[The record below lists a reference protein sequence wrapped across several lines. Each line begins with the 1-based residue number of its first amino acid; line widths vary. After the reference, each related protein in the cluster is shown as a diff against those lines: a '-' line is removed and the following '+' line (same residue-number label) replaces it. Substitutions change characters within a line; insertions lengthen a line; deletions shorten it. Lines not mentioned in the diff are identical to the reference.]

1 LILTVGSVTHT
12 VKTVSIDQRI
22 GGGAAATLARPRSAA
37 ALPLVGSALVFRE
50 AIAPIPVIARSTRP
64 VLIGGETGT
73 GKELVARAIHHAS
86 DRANFPFV
94 AVNCGSLVDTL
105 VDDAL
110 FGHEPGAFTDA
121 RVKREGLIARAAGGT
136 LFLDELE
143 ALSTKGQ
150 VTLLRVLEDDA
161 FRALGSSRL
170 EHANVRFVAATN
182 APLEGAIKSG
192 SFRADLYYRLCV
204 FAINLPPLRERP
216 EDILTLADHF
226 LREHAPADAPAPELD
241 AGARRALACY
251 HWPGNVRELENTIIR
266 GIFLRKASAIGA
278 ADLGLPVDE
287 TVRAVQAS
295 RSFHALKQ
303 ETIATFERRYL
314 ERVMHEHRGNVTHAA
329 LATGKERRELGRLL
343 KKHQIDPQSFRR
355 L

>member
-1 LILTVGSVTHT
+1 MKSVT
-12 VKTVSIDQRI
+12 VDQRV
-22 GGGAAATLARPRSAA
+22 GGGAAAALARARHGALP
-37 ALPLVGSALVFRE
+37 LPLVGSARVFRE
-50 AIAPIPVIARSTRP
+50 AIAPIPVIARSSRP

-73 GKELVARAIHHAS
+73 GKELVARAIHAAS
-86 DRANFPFV
+86 DRAHFPFV

-121 RVKREGLIARAAGGT
+121 RVRREGLIARAGGGT

-143 ALSTKGQ
+143 ALSAKGQ

-182 APLEGAIKSG
+182 APLEGAVKTG
-192 SFRADLYYRLCV
+192 TFRADLYYRLCV
-204 FAINLPPLRERP
+204 FSINLPPLRERP
-216 EDILTLADHF
+216 EDVQMLANHF
-226 LREHAPADAPAPELD
+226 LRQHAPSDGPLPELD
-241 AGARRALACY
+241 ESARRALASY

-266 GIFLRKASAIGA
+266 AIYLRKAPAVSA
-278 ADLGLPVDE
+278 ADLGLSIDPALAA
-287 TVRAVQAS
+287 TPLGRT
-295 RSFHALKQ
+295 FHALKQ

-343 KKHQIDPQSFRR
+343 KKHRIDPQSFRR

>member
-1 LILTVGSVTHT
+1 VDHGISHT
-12 VKTVSIDQRI
+12 VKSVTVDQRT
-22 GGGAAATLARPRSAA
+22 GGAAATFARARQSVSS
-37 ALPLVGSALVFRE
+37 LPLVGNAHVFRE
-50 AIAPIPVIARSTRP
+50 AIAPIPVIARSARP

-73 GKELVARAIHHAS
+73 GKELVARAIHAGS

-121 RVKREGLIARAAGGT
+121 RVRREGFIARAGGGT

-182 APLEGAIKSG
+182 APLEGAIRAG
-192 SFRADLYYRLCV
+192 MFRADLYYRLCV
-204 FAINLPPLRERP
+204 FSINLPPLRERP
-216 EDILTLADHF
+216 EDVLTLAHHF
-226 LREHAPADAPAPELD
+226 LLQHAPSDGPLPELD
-241 AGARRALACY
+241 ETARRALAAY
-251 HWPGNVRELENTIIR
+251 PWPGNVRELENTIIR
-266 GIFLRKASAIGA
+266 AIYLRKAAAISA
-278 ADLGLPVDE
+278 ADLGLSIDLRLAAAPPGR
-287 TVRAVQAS
+287 T
-295 RSFHALKQ
+295 FHALKQ

-343 KKHQIDPQSFRR
+343 KKHRIDPQSFRR

>member
-1 LILTVGSVTHT
+1 
-12 VKTVSIDQRI
+12 
-22 GGGAAATLARPRSAA
+22 
-37 ALPLVGSALVFRE
+37 
-50 AIAPIPVIARSTRP
+50 
-64 VLIGGETGT
+64 
-73 GKELVARAIHHAS
+73 
-86 DRANFPFV
+86 
-94 AVNCGSLVDTL
+94 VNCGSLVDTL

-110 FGHEPGAFTDA
+110 FGHEQGAFTDA
-121 RVKREGLIARAAGGT
+121 RVKREGLVARAAGGT

-143 ALSTKGQ
+143 ALSMKGQ

-182 APLEGAIKSG
+182 SPLEDAIKTG

-204 FAINLPPLRERP
+204 FTINLPPLRNRP
-216 EDILTLADHF
+216 EDIPTLTHHF
-226 LREHAPADAPAPELD
+226 LREHAPSDAPVPELD
-241 AGARRALACY
+241 ASARRALANY
-251 HWPGNVRELENTIIR
+251 QWPGNVRELENTIIR
-266 GIFLRKASAIGA
+266 AIHLRKAAFISAS
-278 ADLGLPVDE
+278 DLGLSIDPAMAGPQE
-287 TVRAVQAS
+287 GRT
-295 RSFHALKQ
+295 FHALKQ

-343 KKHQIDPQSFRR
+343 KKYRIDPQSFRR

>member
-1 LILTVGSVTHT
+1 
-12 VKTVSIDQRI
+12 VKTASIEPRT
-22 GGGAAATLARPRSAA
+22 GGGAAATLGSARQVTM
-37 ALPLVGSALVFRE
+37 LPLVGNARIFRE
-50 AIAPIPVIARSTRP
+50 AIAPIPVIARSARP

-73 GKELVARAIHHAS
+73 GKELVARAIHAAS

-110 FGHEPGAFTDA
+110 FGHEQGAFTDA
-121 RVKREGLIARAAGGT
+121 RVKREGLIARAGGGT

-143 ALSTKGQ
+143 ALSAKGQ

-161 FRALGSSRL
+161 YRALGSSRL
-170 EHANVRFVAATN
+170 EQANVRFVAATN
-182 APLEGAIKSG
+182 SPLEGAIKTG
-192 SFRADLYYRLCV
+192 GFRADLYYRLCV
-204 FAINLPPLRERP
+204 FAINLPPLRDRP
-216 EDILTLADHF
+216 EDVLTLAHHF
-226 LREHAPADAPAPELD
+226 LREHAPSDAPLPQLD
-241 AGARRALACY
+241 EGARRALVNY
-251 HWPGNVRELENTIIR
+251 QWPGNVRELENTIVRAIH
-266 GIFLRKASAIGA
+266 LRKAVLISAT
-278 ADLGLPVDE
+278 DLGLSIDVE
-287 TVRAVQAS
+287 TVPQAG
-295 RSFHALKQ
+295 RTFHALKQ

-343 KKHQIDPQSFRR
+343 KKHRIDPQSFRR

>member
-1 LILTVGSVTHT
+1 M
-12 VKTVSIDQRI
+12 
-22 GGGAAATLARPRSAA
+22 AAAARVATRQPA
-37 ALPLVGSALVFRE
+37 ALPLVGNARVFRD
-50 AIAPIPVIARSTRP
+50 AIAPIAVIAKSSRP

-73 GKELVARAIHHAS
+73 GKELVARAIHAAS
-86 DRANFPFV
+86 DRAHAPFV
-94 AVNCGSLVDTL
+94 PVNCGSLVDTL

-121 RVKREGLIARAAGGT
+121 RIKREGLIARASGGT

-143 ALSTKGQ
+143 ALSAKGQ

-182 APLEGAIKSG
+182 APLEGAIKTG
-192 SFRADLYYRLCV
+192 AFRPDLYYRLCV
-204 FAINLPPLRERP
+204 FAINLPPLRDRP
-216 EDILTLADHF
+216 EDILILAHYF
-226 LREHAPADAPAPELD
+226 LREHSPPDAPLVELD
-241 AGARRALACY
+241 ESARRALVGY
-251 HWPGNVRELENTIIR
+251 HWPGNVRELENTIVRAIY
-266 GIFLRKASAIGA
+266 LRQAAVISA
-278 ADLGLPVDE
+278 ADFGLSIDLAAIAAP
-287 TVRAVQAS
+287 AA

-303 ETIATFERRYL
+303 ETIATFERKYL

-329 LATGKERRELGRLL
+329 QATGKERRELGRLL
-343 KKHQIDPQSFRR
+343 KKHRIDPQSFRR

>member
-1 LILTVGSVTHT
+1 
-12 VKTVSIDQRI
+12 VKSVSIDQRI
-22 GGGAAATLARPRSAA
+22 GGGAAGLLARAPNAS
-37 ALPLVGSALVFRE
+37 ALPLVGHARVFRE

-73 GKELVARAIHHAS
+73 GKELVARAIHGAS

-110 FGHEPGAFTDA
+110 FGHEQGAFTDA
-121 RVKREGLIARAAGGT
+121 RAKREGLIARAGGGT

-182 APLEGAIKSG
+182 TPLEGAIKSG
-192 SFRADLYYRLCV
+192 AFRADLYYRLCV
-204 FAINLPPLRERP
+204 FAITLPPLRERP
-216 EDILTLADHF
+216 EDILTLAQHF
-226 LREHAPADAPAPELD
+226 LREHTPDDGPMPELD
-241 AGARRALACY
+241 EGARRALASY

-266 GIFLRKASAIGA
+266 AIYLRKTTDISIS
-278 ADLGLPVDE
+278 DLGLPLDA
-287 TVRAVQAS
+287 AVMAS
-295 RSFHALKQ
+295 QTGRSFHALKQ

-343 KKHQIDPQSFRR
+343 KKHQIDPQTFRR

>member
-1 LILTVGSVTHT
+1 VKSVTF
-12 VKTVSIDQRI
+12 DQRV
-22 GGGAAATLARPRSAA
+22 GGGAAATLARARHAA
-37 ALPLVGSALVFRE
+37 SSLPLVGNAHIFHE
-50 AIAPIPVIARSTRP
+50 AIAPIPVIARSSRP

-73 GKELVARAIHHAS
+73 GKELVARAIHAAS
-86 DRANFPFV
+86 DRASFPFV

-121 RVKREGLIARAAGGT
+121 RVRREGLIARAGGGT

-143 ALSTKGQ
+143 ALSGKGQ

-182 APLEGAIKSG
+182 APLESAIKTG
-192 SFRADLYYRLCV
+192 TFRADLYYRLCV
-204 FAINLPPLRERP
+204 FSINLPPLRERP
-216 EDILTLADHF
+216 EDILVLAHHF
-226 LREHAPADAPAPELD
+226 LRQHAPSDDPLPELD
-241 AGARRALACY
+241 ESARRCLAGY

-266 GIFLRKASAIGA
+266 AIYLRKGTGISA
-278 ADLGLPVDE
+278 ADLGLSIDPAL
-287 TVRAVQAS
+287 TAPPPGRT
-295 RSFHALKQ
+295 FHALKQ

-343 KKHQIDPQSFRR
+343 KKHRIDPQSFRR

>member
-1 LILTVGSVTHT
+1 MEPRT
-12 VKTVSIDQRI
+12 
-22 GGGAAATLARPRSAA
+22 GGGAAATLTRARQVTT
-37 ALPLVGSALVFRE
+37 LPLVGNARIFRD
-50 AIAPIPVIARSTRP
+50 AVAPIPIIARSARP

-73 GKELVARAIHHAS
+73 GKELVARAIHAAS
-86 DRANFPFV
+86 ERANFPFV

-110 FGHEPGAFTDA
+110 FGHEQGAFTDA
-121 RVKREGLIARAAGGT
+121 RVKREGLIARASRGT

-143 ALSTKGQ
+143 ALSAKGQ

-182 APLEGAIKSG
+182 SPLEGAIKTG
-192 SFRADLYYRLCV
+192 AFRADLYYRLCV
-204 FAINLPPLRERP
+204 FAINLPPLRDRP
-216 EDILTLADHF
+216 EDILTLAHHF
-226 LREHAPADAPAPELD
+226 LLEHAPSDAPLPELD
-241 AGARRALACY
+241 ESARRGLVHY
-251 HWPGNVRELENTIIR
+251 QWPGNVRELENTIIR
-266 GIFLRKASAIGA
+266 AIHLRKAAVISAS
-278 ADLGLPVDE
+278 DLGLSIDVE
-287 TVRAVQAS
+287 TVPQPGRT
-295 RSFHALKQ
+295 FHALKK

-314 ERVMHEHRGNVTHAA
+314 ERVMHEHHGNVTHAA

-343 KKHQIDPQSFRR
+343 KKHRIDPQSFRR

>member
-1 LILTVGSVTHT
+1 
-12 VKTVSIDQRI
+12 VKTVSIEPRI
-22 GGGAAATLARPRSAA
+22 VGGTAASLPRARQITS
-37 ALPLVGSALVFRE
+37 LPLVGNARVFRE
-50 AIAPIPVIARSTRP
+50 AIAPIPVIARSARP

-73 GKELVARAIHHAS
+73 GKDLVARAIHAAS

-110 FGHEPGAFTDA
+110 FGHEQGAFTDA

-143 ALSTKGQ
+143 ALSMKGQ

-182 APLEGAIKSG
+182 SPLEDAIKTG

-204 FAINLPPLRERP
+204 FAINLPPLRNRP
-216 EDILTLADHF
+216 EDIPTLTHHF
-226 LREHAPADAPAPELD
+226 LREHAPSDAPVPELD
-241 AGARRALACY
+241 DSARRALANY
-251 HWPGNVRELENTIIR
+251 QWPGNVRELENTIIR
-266 GIFLRKASAIGA
+266 AIHLRKAAFISAS
-278 ADLGLPVDE
+278 DLGLSIDPAMAGPQE
-287 TVRAVQAS
+287 GRT
-295 RSFHALKQ
+295 FHALKQ

-343 KKHQIDPQSFRR
+343 KKYRIDPQSFRR

>member
-1 LILTVGSVTHT
+1 MESRDLRQVNSISV
-12 VKTVSIDQRI
+12 DQRI
-22 GGGAAATLARPRSAA
+22 GGTATLARGRPTAS
-37 ALPLVGSALVFRE
+37 PLFVGNAYVFRE
-50 AIAPIPVIARSTRP
+50 AIAPIPVLARSARP

-73 GKELVARAIHHAS
+73 GKELVARAIHAAS
-86 DRANFPFV
+86 ERANFPFV

-110 FGHEPGAFTDA
+110 FGHEQGAFTDA
-121 RVKREGLIARAAGGT
+121 RARREGLISRARGGT

-143 ALSTKGQ
+143 ALSAKGQ

-170 EHANVRFVAATN
+170 EQENVRFVSATN
-182 APLEGAIKSG
+182 TPLDEAIRTG

-204 FAINLPPLRERP
+204 FSITLPPLRERP
-216 EDILTLADHF
+216 EDILMLAHHF
-226 LREHAPADAPAPELD
+226 LRQHAPSDGPIPDLD
-241 AGARRALACY
+241 EPARRALAAY
-251 HWPGNVRELENTIIR
+251 RWPGNVRELENTIIR
-266 GIFLRKASAIGA
+266 AICLRKAATISAS
-278 ADLGLPVDE
+278 DLALPID
-287 TVRAVQAS
+287 S
-295 RSFHALKQ
+295 RSTQPNGRTFHALKQ

-343 KKHQIDPQSFRR
+343 KKHHIDPQSFRR

>member
-1 LILTVGSVTHT
+1 M
-12 VKTVSIDQRI
+12 KTVSIEPRI
-22 GGGAAATLARPRSAA
+22 GGGAAATLPRARQITS
-37 ALPLVGSALVFRE
+37 LPLVGNARVFRE
-50 AIAPIPVIARSTRP
+50 AIAPIPVIARSARP

-73 GKELVARAIHHAS
+73 GKELVARAIHAAS

-110 FGHEPGAFTDA
+110 FGHEQGAFTDA

-143 ALSTKGQ
+143 ALSMKGQ

-182 APLEGAIKSG
+182 SPIEDAIKTG

-204 FAINLPPLRERP
+204 FAINLPPLRNRP
-216 EDILTLADHF
+216 EDIPTLTHHF
-226 LREHAPADAPAPELD
+226 LREHAPSDAPVPELD
-241 AGARRALACY
+241 DSARRALANY
-251 HWPGNVRELENTIIR
+251 QWPGNVRELENTIIR
-266 GIFLRKASAIGA
+266 AIHLRKAALISAS
-278 ADLGLPVDE
+278 DLGLSIDAAMAGP
-287 TVRAVQAS
+287 QAG
-295 RSFHALKQ
+295 RTFHALKQ

-343 KKHQIDPQSFRR
+343 KKYRIDPQSFRR

>member
-1 LILTVGSVTHT
+1 
-12 VKTVSIDQRI
+12 VKTVSIDQRV
-22 GGGAAATLARPRSAA
+22 GSGATATFANGRQTASV
-37 ALPLVGSALVFRE
+37 PLVGNASVFRE
-50 AIAPIPVIARSTRP
+50 AIASIPVIARSARP

-73 GKELVARAIHHAS
+73 GKELVARAVHAAS

-110 FGHEPGAFTDA
+110 FGHEQGAFTDA
-121 RVKREGLIARAAGGT
+121 RARREGLIARAGGGT

-143 ALSTKGQ
+143 ALSAKGQ

-170 EHANVRFVAATN
+170 EQANVRFVAATN

-192 SFRADLYYRLCV
+192 AFRADLYYRLCV
-204 FAINLPPLRERP
+204 FSINLPPLRERP
-216 EDILTLADHF
+216 EDILTLAHYF
-226 LREHAPADAPAPELD
+226 LQQHAPSDDPMPDLD
-241 AGARRALACY
+241 ESARRTLAAY

-266 GIFLRKASAIGA
+266 AIYLRKTASISAS
-278 ADLGLPVDE
+278 DLGLTINPAL
-287 TVRAVQAS
+287 TAPQSGRT
-295 RSFHALKQ
+295 FHALKQ

-314 ERVMHEHRGNVTHAA
+314 ERVMYEHSGNVTHAA
-329 LATGKERRELGRLL
+329 VATGKERRELGRLL
-343 KKHQIDPQSFRR
+343 KKYHIDPQAFRP

>member
-1 LILTVGSVTHT
+1 MVNHP
-12 VKTVSIDQRI
+12 VKTVSIEPRI
-22 GGGAAATLARPRSAA
+22 GGGAAATLPRARQITS
-37 ALPLVGSALVFRE
+37 LPLVGNARIFRE
-50 AIAPIPVIARSTRP
+50 AIAPIPVIARSARP

-73 GKELVARAIHHAS
+73 GKELVARAIHAAS
-86 DRANFPFV
+86 DRANFSFV

-110 FGHEPGAFTDA
+110 FGHEQGAFTDA
-121 RVKREGLIARAAGGT
+121 RVKREGLVARAAGGT

-143 ALSTKGQ
+143 ALSMKGQ

-182 APLEGAIKSG
+182 SPLEDAIKTG

-204 FAINLPPLRERP
+204 FTINLPPLRNRP
-216 EDILTLADHF
+216 EDIPTLTHHF
-226 LREHAPADAPAPELD
+226 LREHAPSDAPMPELD
-241 AGARRALACY
+241 ASARRALANY
-251 HWPGNVRELENTIIR
+251 QWPGNVRELENTIIR
-266 GIFLRKASAIGA
+266 AIHLRKAAFISAS
-278 ADLGLPVDE
+278 DLGLSIDPAMAGPQE
-287 TVRAVQAS
+287 GRT
-295 RSFHALKQ
+295 FHALKQ

-343 KKHQIDPQSFRR
+343 KKYRIDPQSFRR

>member
-1 LILTVGSVTHT
+1 
-12 VKTVSIDQRI
+12 VKTVSIETRT
-22 GGGAAATLARPRSAA
+22 GGGAAATLARTRQPASI
-37 ALPLVGSALVFRE
+37 PLVGNARIFLD
-50 AIAPIPVIARSTRP
+50 AIAPIPVIARSARP

-73 GKELVARAIHHAS
+73 GKELVARAIHADS
-86 DRANFPFV
+86 ERANFPFV

-110 FGHEPGAFTDA
+110 FGHEQGAFTDA
-121 RVKREGLIARAAGGT
+121 RVRREGLIARAAGGT

-143 ALSTKGQ
+143 ALSAKGQ

-170 EHANVRFVAATN
+170 EQANVRFVAATN
-182 APLEGAIKSG
+182 SPLESAIKTG
-192 SFRADLYYRLCV
+192 GFRADLYYRLCV

-216 EDILTLADHF
+216 EDILTLAHHF
-226 LREHAPADAPAPELD
+226 LHEHAPSDAPPPELD
-241 AGARRALACY
+241 ESARRALVSY
-251 HWPGNVRELENTIIR
+251 LWPGNVRELENTIIR
-266 GIFLRKASAIGA
+266 AIHLRKAPTISAS
-278 ADLGLPVDE
+278 DLGLAGIDV
-287 TVRAVQAS
+287 AAASSAS
-295 RSFHALKQ
+295 RTFHALKQ

-343 KKHQIDPQSFRR
+343 KKHRIDPQSFRG

>member
-1 LILTVGSVTHT
+1 
-12 VKTVSIDQRI
+12 VKTVSIEPRI
-22 GGGAAATLARPRSAA
+22 VGGTAASLPRARQITS
-37 ALPLVGSALVFRE
+37 LPLVGNARVFRE
-50 AIAPIPVIARSTRP
+50 AIAPIPVIARSARP

-73 GKELVARAIHHAS
+73 GKDLVARAIHAAS

-110 FGHEPGAFTDA
+110 FGHEQGAFTDA

-143 ALSTKGQ
+143 ALSMKGQ

-182 APLEGAIKSG
+182 SPLEDAIKTG

-204 FAINLPPLRERP
+204 FAINLPPLRNRP
-216 EDILTLADHF
+216 EDIPTLTHHF
-226 LREHAPADAPAPELD
+226 LREHAPSDAPVPELD
-241 AGARRALACY
+241 DSARRALANY
-251 HWPGNVRELENTIIR
+251 QWPGNVRELENTIIR
-266 GIFLRKASAIGA
+266 AIHLRKAALISAS
-278 ADLGLPVDE
+278 DLGLSIDAAMAGP
-287 TVRAVQAS
+287 QAG
-295 RSFHALKQ
+295 RTFHALKQ

-314 ERVMHEHRGNVTHAA
+314 DRVMHEHRGNVTHAA

-343 KKHQIDPQSFRR
+343 KKYRIDPQSFRR

>member
-1 LILTVGSVTHT
+1 
-12 VKTVSIDQRI
+12 VKSVSIDQRM
-22 GGGAAATLARPRSAA
+22 GGGATATHAKGRQTAT
-37 ALPLVGSALVFRE
+37 LPLVGNASVFRE
-50 AIAPIPVIARSTRP
+50 AIASIPVIARSARP

-73 GKELVARAIHHAS
+73 GKELVARAIHAAS

-110 FGHEPGAFTDA
+110 FGHEQGAFTDA
-121 RVKREGLIARAAGGT
+121 RARREGLIARAGGGT

-143 ALSTKGQ
+143 ALSAKGQ

-170 EHANVRFVAATN
+170 EQANVRFVAATN
-182 APLEGAIKSG
+182 APLEGVIKTG
-192 SFRADLYYRLCV
+192 AFRADLYYRLCV
-204 FAINLPPLRERP
+204 FSINLPPLRERP
-216 EDILTLADHF
+216 EDILPLSHYF
-226 LREHAPADAPAPELD
+226 LLQHAPSDEPTPDLD
-241 AGARRALACY
+241 ESARRGLVGY

-266 GIFLRKASAIGA
+266 AIYLRKTATISG
-278 ADLGLPVDE
+278 ADLGLPIDVARTE
-287 TVRAVQAS
+287 PQHRRT
-295 RSFHALKQ
+295 FHALKQ

-314 ERVMHEHRGNVTHAA
+314 ERVMHEHHGNVTHAA
-329 LATGKERRELGRLL
+329 IATGKERREFGRLL
-343 KKHQIDPQSFRR
+343 KKHHIDPQAFRR

>member
-1 LILTVGSVTHT
+1 
-12 VKTVSIDQRI
+12 VKSVSIDQRI
-22 GGGAAATLARPRSAA
+22 GASASSALARAHHVA
-37 ALPLVGSALVFRE
+37 ALPLVGTARIFRE
-50 AIAPIPVIARSTRP
+50 AIAPIPVIAKSTRP

-73 GKELVARAIHHAS
+73 GKELVARAIHAAS

-110 FGHEPGAFTDA
+110 FGHEAGAFTDA
-121 RVKREGLIARAAGGT
+121 RVKREGLIARAGGGT

-143 ALSTKGQ
+143 ALSAKGQ

-170 EHANVRFVAATN
+170 EQANVRFVSATN
-182 APLEGAIKSG
+182 SPLEGAIKTG
-192 SFRADLYYRLCV
+192 AFRADLYYRLCV

-216 EDILTLADHF
+216 DDVLTLAHHF
-226 LREHAPADAPAPELD
+226 LREHAAAEPAAIEMDES
-241 AGARRALACY
+241 ARRALAGY

-266 GIFLRKASAIGA
+266 AIYLRKGSAISA
-278 ADLGLPVDE
+278 ADLGLPFHAAATAAPGE
-287 TVRAVQAS
+287 
-295 RSFHALKQ
+295 RSFHVLKQ

-314 ERVMHEHRGNVTHAA
+314 ERVMHEHGGNITHAA
-329 LATGKERRELGRLL
+329 VATGKERRELGRLL
-343 KKHQIDPQSFRR
+343 KKHRIDPQSFRR
-355 L
+355 V

>member
-1 LILTVGSVTHT
+1 VTG
-12 VKTVSIDQRI
+12 VSTDPRI
-22 GGGAAATLARPRSAA
+22 GGGAAATLARARETAARS
-37 ALPLVGSALVFRE
+37 LVGNARIFRE
-50 AIAPIPVIARSTRP
+50 AIAPIPVIARSARP

-73 GKELVARAIHHAS
+73 GKELVARAIHAAS
-86 DRANFPFV
+86 DRANCPFV

-110 FGHEPGAFTDA
+110 FGHEQGAFTDA
-121 RVKREGLIARAAGGT
+121 RARRAGLIARANGGT

-161 FRALGSSRL
+161 FRAIGSSRL
-170 EHANVRFVAATN
+170 EHVNVRFVAATN
-182 APLEGAIKSG
+182 SPLEGAIKSG
-192 SFRADLYYRLCV
+192 AFRADLFYRLCV
-204 FAINLPPLRERP
+204 FAINLPPLRERA
-216 EDILTLADHF
+216 EDILTLAHHF
-226 LREHAPADAPAPELD
+226 LREHTPSDALSDLD
-241 AGARRALACY
+241 ESARRALVSY

-266 GIFLRKASAIGA
+266 AIHLRKAMVISTP
-278 ADLGLPVDE
+278 DLGLPIDAT
-287 TVRAVQAS
+287 TVPAAART
-295 RSFHALKQ
+295 FHALKQ
-303 ETIATFERRYL
+303 ETIATFERKYL

-343 KKHQIDPQSFRR
+343 KKHRIDPQSFRR

>member
-1 LILTVGSVTHT
+1 MKS
-12 VKTVSIDQRI
+12 VSIESRI
-22 GGGAAATLARPRSAA
+22 GGGAAATLARARQVTS
-37 ALPLVGSALVFRE
+37 LPLVGNARIFRE
-50 AIAPIPVIARSTRP
+50 AIAPIPVIARSARP

-73 GKELVARAIHHAS
+73 GKELVARAIHAAS
-86 DRANFPFV
+86 ERANFPFV

-110 FGHEPGAFTDA
+110 FGHEQGAFTDA
-121 RVKREGLIARAAGGT
+121 RVKREGLIARAGGGT

-143 ALSTKGQ
+143 ALSMKGQ

-170 EHANVRFVAATN
+170 ERANVRFVAATN
-182 APLEGAIKSG
+182 SPLEGAIKTG
-192 SFRADLYYRLCV
+192 GFRPDLYYRLCV

-226 LREHAPADAPAPELD
+226 VREHAPADAALPDLD
-241 AGARRALACY
+241 ESARRALVHY
-251 HWPGNVRELENTIIR
+251 QWPGNVRELENTIIR
-266 GIFLRKASAIGA
+266 AIHLRKAALISAH
-278 ADLGLPVDE
+278 DLGLSIDAAITAP
-287 TVRAVQAS
+287 QAG
-295 RSFHALKQ
+295 RTFHALKQ

-314 ERVMHEHRGNVTHAA
+314 EGVMHEHRGNVTHAA

-343 KKHQIDPQSFRR
+343 KKHRIDPQSFRR

>member
-1 LILTVGSVTHT
+1 
-12 VKTVSIDQRI
+12 VKTVSIEPRI
-22 GGGAAATLARPRSAA
+22 VGGTAASLPRARQITS
-37 ALPLVGSALVFRE
+37 LPLVGNARVFRE
-50 AIAPIPVIARSTRP
+50 AIAPIPVIARSARP

-73 GKELVARAIHHAS
+73 GKDLVARAIHAAS

-110 FGHEPGAFTDA
+110 FGHEQGAFTDA

-143 ALSTKGQ
+143 ALSMKGQ

-182 APLEGAIKSG
+182 SPLEDAIKTG

-204 FAINLPPLRERP
+204 FAINLPPLRNRP
-216 EDILTLADHF
+216 EDIPTLTHHF
-226 LREHAPADAPAPELD
+226 LREHAPSDAPVPELD
-241 AGARRALACY
+241 DSARRALANY
-251 HWPGNVRELENTIIR
+251 QWPGNVRELENTIIR
-266 GIFLRKASAIGA
+266 AIHLRKAALISAS
-278 ADLGLPVDE
+278 DLGLSIDAAMAGP
-287 TVRAVQAS
+287 QAG
-295 RSFHALKQ
+295 RTFHALKQ

-343 KKHQIDPQSFRR
+343 KKYRIDPQSFRR